1 MSRIQQKKGKKK
13 VLGQR
18 TDRLLLAMAFI
29 LIGIAWV
36 LGAHREEADLAPY
49 LSETLPQADRIEYFT
64 NSTYKAFSAND
75 SLLGY
80 ITIKSAFG
88 YGGPLNA
95 AVAVNLRGEVI
106 GCEVVSNKETP
117 SYIDKVLA
125 SPLQQSLHEKPY
137 TDTYEIGRDLDGVSG
152 ATFSSRALAASTKRG
167 VRYVSVKFL
176 KLPTPPESKFH
187 IQFGLI
193 EMILV
198 LLFGMGYM
206 GQSKTF
212 KYKKHIRWLTMITG
226 LIFLGFI
233 YNQPFTLSHVS
244 QLLLGYFP
252 DFESHLFWYLLLGG
266 MFFVFTM
273 DNKNPYCQWFCPF
286 GAAQECIGVI
296 GGAKN
301 RPMGG
306 YSDILKWIQR
316 SLTLSAILLALY
328 FRNPGLTSFE
338 VFGTLFSLTGSNYQ
352 FAILGIVLITSL
364 FVKRPWCKFLCPLKP
379 SMDAYSNLRKWVM
392 EFWKKKQQKPVAPA
406 R

>member
-1 MSRIQQKKGKKK
+1 MHRAINGHSRVKMSSKKK
-13 VLGQR
+13 
-18 TDRLLLAMAFI
+18 DRLLLIVAFF
-29 LIGIAWV
+29 LIGIAWF
-36 LGAHREEADLAPY
+36 LGATREEADLAPY
-49 LSETLPQADRIEYFT
+49 LAKTLPQAERIEYFT

-75 SLLGY
+75 SILAY

-88 YGGPLNA
+88 YGGPLNT
-95 AVAVNLRGEVI
+95 AVAVNLKGEVI
-106 GCEVVSNKETP
+106 GCEVVSTKETP

-125 SPLQQSLHEKPY
+125 SPLQQSLLEKSY
-137 TDTYEIGRDLDGVSG
+137 TEAYELNGDLDGVSG
-152 ATFSSRALAASTKRG
+152 ATFTSRALVASTKRG

-176 KLPTPPESKFH
+176 NLPKPPESGFH

-193 EMILV
+193 ELILV
-198 LLFGMGYM
+198 LLFGMGYV

-226 LIFLGFI
+226 LIFLGFV
-233 YNQPFTLSHVS
+233 YNQPFTLSHIS

-252 DFESHLFWYLLLGG
+252 DFQFHMFWYLLLGG
-266 MFFVFTM
+266 MFFVFTV

-301 RPMGG
+301 RPMGK
-306 YSDILKWIQR
+306 YTNFLKWMQR
-316 SLTLSAILLALY
+316 ILTLSAILLALY

-364 FVKRPWCKFLCPLKP
+364 L
-379 SMDAYSNLRKWVM
+379 SNGRGVNIY
-392 EFWKKKQQKPVAPA
+392 A
-406 R
+406 RSSHRWMHIVT